1 MHTSKMLTDM
11 CQQVLSA
18 ADLKAIC
25 KSRGF
30 SDREAASRAVFENYF
45 LSDIGL
51 EAALA
56 SLSREEISILH
67 LLKRESQTVDIRFFE
82 CLSPSQHAWHSS
94 FTQRYGPVLK
104 TVQRALI
111 RKGVLLMAVAPGNAT
126 KMERWCFRL
135 PEAFEPFLPPLFP
148 NPVRFPVAGNVNQAI
163 LRQAVTVI
171 LDNRPNP
178 VLNDPREHP
187 VTLKNG
193 QLLLGNQPFTVDGL
207 VEWQQDCW
215 QHTVWAPRWE
225 KDRQRQGKVQ
235 VFRSEDLAAR
245 RVESKPF
252 PPLLCDAFSQLA
264 ADEWIP
270 CEELSTLLRLF
281 YHGTTPPDSSAVC
294 EAGWKLGCLAK
305 HTVKNK
311 AYYRLAPSLATEDK
325 TPGNYLTSN
334 ADDFVAVDLETI
346 PYQSLEYLTA
356 IADLN
361 VVDARLL
368 ATPNAIKLG
377 RASEAVWQHPLMAWL
392 RKHATAFRKVIETV
406 AARRGKLIIHSH
418 LLLAKVKDL
427 TLKVALQKAFPEPGQ
442 LLLLPNDFVA
452 FPRERLGDIQR
463 LMGKS
468 GYVIKTIRAS

>member
-1 MHTSKMLTDM
+1 MLTDM
-11 CQQVLSA
+11 CHQVLSA
-18 ADLKAIC
+18 TDLKAIC

-56 SLSREEISILH
+56 SLSREEIIVLH

-82 CLSPSQHAWHSS
+82 CLSPTRHAWHSS

-104 TVQRALI
+104 TVQRTLI
-111 RKGVLLMAVAPGNAT
+111 RKGVLLMAATSGTAT
-126 KMERWCFRL
+126 KMERWRFRL

-148 NPVRFPVAGNVNQAI
+148 NPVRFSVAGNINQAI
-163 LRQAVTVI
+163 LRQAVTAV
-171 LDNRPNP
+171 LATTPNP
-178 VLNDPREHP
+178 VLSDPRGHP
-187 VTLKNG
+187 VKLEDG

-207 VEWQQDCW
+207 FEWQQDCW
-215 QHTVWAPRWE
+215 QHAVWAPRQE
-225 KDRQRQGKVQ
+225 QDRRRQGKVQ
-235 VFRSEDLAAR
+235 VFRAEDLEAR
-245 RVESKPF
+245 RVESKLF
-252 PPLLCDAFSQLA
+252 PPLLHDAFSQLA
-264 ADEWIP
+264 AHEWVHG
-270 CEELSTLLRLF
+270 EELSMLLRLF
-281 YHGTTPPDSSAVC
+281 YHGATPPDSSAVC

-325 TPGNYLTSN
+325 TPADYLTSS
-334 ADDFVAVDLETI
+334 ADDFIKVDLETA
-346 PYQSLEYLTA
+346 PYQSLQHLTA
-356 IADLN
+356 MADFK
-361 VVDARLL
+361 VVKGRLL
-368 ATPNAIKLG
+368 AMPNVIKLG
-377 RASEAVWQHPLMAWL
+377 RASQVVWQHPLMAWL
-392 RKHATAFRKVIETV
+392 GKHAMAFRKAIDIV
-406 AARRGKLIIHSH
+406 AARRGKQIIHTH
-418 LLLAKVKDL
+418 LLLARVKDL
-427 TLKVALQKAFPEPGQ
+427 TLKVALQKAFPEPGE